1 MIHNFSKLEE
11 IPIKNILPQGEMLS
25 FLKRQVEGLTGNIE
39 AAGYPFDTYGWGNF
53 NDDKDAISRGDS
65 SWWPYEQT
73 GYWLDGAEKCA
84 VLLNDAKLK
93 EKVQKIIKYVIDNKD
108 DSGYLG
114 PEFLKQDNMLRWAH
128 VVFFRALMTEYS
140 ATGNEKIVDLIKK
153 HYCADN
159 HKYSNG
165 RDVLNIEIILW
176 LYLHTG
182 EMKFLKMAEEAFEE
196 YNEIKND
203 DLNADM
209 QMSRKIIKV
218 HGVSFNEYSKL
229 GAMLYICTGNDEY
242 LKPVINA
249 YKKVDRYQML
259 VDGLH
264 SSEEMLW
271 NNNYMRAHET
281 CNVTDYTWTLG
292 YLLMATGNAEWADKI
307 ERCIFNAGIGS
318 IDENF
323 KALQYFSSP
332 NQLIANRTSNRCR
345 YYKGDGRMS
354 YAPNPGTECCVG
366 NVNRFFP
373 NYCSRMWMKKD
384 NDIFAVFYG
393 ASMLK
398 INSLEITEVTDYPFR
413 DTVEFNFKTKE
424 DTYIRFNMRI
434 PKWCRNAS
442 VFVNGKK
449 AEINNKNGFALL
461 ARTFKNGD
469 TITLKL
475 PSEIKVCNY
484 HGQGVYVEKGPL
496 VYAFG
501 MYGRRENVTRGDNYD
516 DSFPT
521 FNIYPDKEWNYA
533 LCVSDEE
540 IKKIKYIENPIK
552 GNPWDIRTVPNKII
566 VPAKKVTG
574 WTLEHHKRIK
584 RYKESPLV
592 NRNTEIMTGDFTFT
606 PKIPSKSF
614 IRVNGLGRTEMI
626 ELVPLACAKLRLT
639 IFPDAAWLQC

>member
-1 MIHNFSKLEE
+1 MIRNFSKLEE
-11 IPIKNILPQGEMLS
+11 ISIKNILPQGEMLR
-25 FLKRQVEGLTGNIE
+25 FLKRQAEGLTGNIE

-53 NDDKDAISRGDS
+53 YDDINAEKRGDS
-65 SWWPYEQT
+65 IWWPYEQT

-84 VLLNDAKLK
+84 ILLNDAKLK
-93 EKVQKIIKYVIDNKD
+93 NKVHRIIKYVADNKD

-114 PEFLKQDNMLRWAH
+114 PKFLKSENMLRWAH
-128 VVFFRALMTEYS
+128 VVFFRTLMTEYS
-140 ATGNEKIVDLIKK
+140 ATGDEKIVYLIKN
-153 HYCADN
+153 HYCADK

-176 LYLHTG
+176 VYLHTG
-182 EMKFLKMAEEAFEE
+182 ETEFLKMAEETFKE
-196 YNEIKND
+196 YNEIKID

-209 QMSRKIIKV
+209 QMSRKVIKV

-249 YKKVDRYQML
+249 YKKVERYQML

-264 SSEEMLW
+264 SAEEMMW

-292 YLLMATGNAEWADKI
+292 YLLMATGNTEWADKI
-307 ERCIFNAGIGS
+307 EKCIFNAGIGS
-318 IDENF
+318 IDEDF

-332 NQLIANRTSNRCR
+332 NQLIADRTSNRCR
-345 YYKGDGRMS
+345 YYKGDGRMA

-373 NYCSRMWMKKD
+373 NYCSRMWMKKG

-393 ASMLK
+393 ASK
-398 INSLEITEVTDYPFR
+398 VNINGIEITEVTDYPFR
-413 DTVEFNFKTKE
+413 DKVEFTFRMKKDMHIN
-424 DTYIRFNMRI
+424 FNMRI
-434 PKWCRNAS
+434 PKWCTAS
-442 VFVNGKK
+442 SILVNGE
-449 AEINNKNGFALL
+449 EIVPDNKSGFAIL
-461 ARTFKNGD
+461 ARTFSDGD
-469 TITLKL
+469 IITLNL

-484 HGQGVYVEKGPL
+484 HGSGVYIEKGPL
-496 VYAFG
+496 VYSFG
-501 MYGRRENVTRGDNYD
+501 MYGKRENISRDDEYD
-516 DSFPT
+516 KSFPT
-521 FNIYPDKEWNYA
+521 FNIYPDKAWNYA
-533 LCVSDEE
+533 LCVSDED
-540 IKKIKYIENPIK
+540 IKNIKYTENPIK

-566 VPAKKVTG
+566 VPAKRING
-574 WTLEHHKRIK
+574 WTLERHKKIK

-592 NRNTEIMTGDFTFT
+592 NRNTEIITGDFTFT

-614 IRVNGLGRTEMI
+614 VKTKELGKMEMI
-626 ELVPLACAKLRLT
+626 ELVPMGCAKLRLT
-639 IFPDAAWLQC
+639 VFPNAVGAK